1 MSFLNHLSINFIV
14 FTFFFIVGTIYNYL
28 VMKDTEDILFEE
40 EPYNGV
46 RIKAASI
53 DRLVEESLKHF
64 GKRSQSQLLLVEIEE
79 REQSETFLK

>member
-1 MSFLNHLSINFIV
+1 
-14 FTFFFIVGTIYNYL
+14 
-28 VMKDTEDILFEE
+28 MKDTEDILFEE

-64 GKRSQSQLLLVEIEE
+64 GKQSQSQLFFIVWG
-79 REQSETFLK
+79 